1 MGYFMGEKILV
12 CLTIVCYYLIHP
24 FMMRNNW
31 STEPKISKN
40 VMKCFTLVIAINTFD
55 LFSFNLLQVALTSD

>member
-1 MGYFMGEKILV
+1 MGSFKKERDLYVLQLF
-12 CLTIVCYYLIHP
+12 YHLIHP